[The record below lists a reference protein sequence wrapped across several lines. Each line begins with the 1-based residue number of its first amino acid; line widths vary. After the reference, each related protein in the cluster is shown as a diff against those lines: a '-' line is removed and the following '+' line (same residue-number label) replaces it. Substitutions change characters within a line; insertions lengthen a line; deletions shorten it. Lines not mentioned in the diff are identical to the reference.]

1 MGNHGRSAY
10 GAQSAETFLLPRE
23 RLDFLTRPDLAARE
37 RLCNALSPG
46 KRNVVGQAHDET
58 VSRKELCSEAGE
70 PLGVVSAMLCEVVVH
85 LLQMADVGDAA
96 DDFVHRATR
105 CQLCGRA
112 AIRKMGARDSVRHLL
127 RVKTIL
133 SKQLANRLYVVKLR
147 LSQNFGSEGESIVR
161 PRLERGYPD
170 GEIWTSLA
178 VLWRGIN
185 AHRRVKA
192 PKASVTEVAQ
202 VVKRTTRRAKVRE
215 KMREEGKVGKL
226 LGRKVLC
233 AEMALGVENS
243 ICMSVRTH
251 NRHSA
256 SLDDF
261 AGDVSALLRNVGQRQ
276 ARELRK
282 VLWFGRT
289 CLELLKGAAFCKHLV
304 EFLFA
309 PSGLYRGER
318 FLFRLG
324 VLRGN
329 RLGRRHRKLHDVR
342 IIDKAFLEQLLEPAG
357 RDLPAKRGEYRIV
370 AERICR
376 VAAVVPELGRV
387 EIDIKPARRGA
398 GVFLPDMKLG
408 AVENRLYA
416 GVVEPFC
423 GKAGKRFANRFADGI
438 DILGLDALD
447 RQSRPYLRHLAAA
460 PVEVFAKPRV
470 DERLFQR

>member
-1 MGNHGRSAY
+1 
-10 GAQSAETFLLPRE
+10 
-23 RLDFLTRPDLAARE
+23 
-37 RLCNALSPG
+37 
-46 KRNVVGQAHDET
+46 
-58 VSRKELCSEAGE
+58 
-70 PLGVVSAMLCEVVVH
+70 
-85 LLQMADVGDAA
+85 
-96 DDFVHRATR
+96 
-105 CQLCGRA
+105 
-112 AIRKMGARDSVRHLL
+112 
-127 RVKTIL
+127 
-133 SKQLANRLYVVKLR
+133 
-147 LSQNFGSEGESIVR
+147 
-161 PRLERGYPD
+161 
-170 GEIWTSLA
+170 
-178 VLWRGIN
+178 
-185 AHRRVKA
+185 
-192 PKASVTEVAQ
+192 
-202 VVKRTTRRAKVRE
+202 
-215 KMREEGKVGKL
+215 MREEGKVGKF

-289 CLELLKGAAFCKHLV
+289 CLELLEGAAFCKHLV

-342 IIDKAFLEQLLEPAG
+342 IVDKAFLEQLLEPAG

-376 VAAVVPELGRV
+376 VAAVVPELGRI
-387 EIDIKPARRGA
+387 EIDIKPTRRGT

-470 DERLFQR
+470 DERLFQRRRVFSGNHGDKHFKRAAFLSLVEAPAHPSSRDIHLALGLFVRPYLVFHRLLGADWTLKLNGRVHDLALIRRKEAVELRKNRLDVHGSVEEYACVGRMVEAVVEVLVHLERERRYRCGIATRHKAIRSVGEEQSGDLGVKPSFGV